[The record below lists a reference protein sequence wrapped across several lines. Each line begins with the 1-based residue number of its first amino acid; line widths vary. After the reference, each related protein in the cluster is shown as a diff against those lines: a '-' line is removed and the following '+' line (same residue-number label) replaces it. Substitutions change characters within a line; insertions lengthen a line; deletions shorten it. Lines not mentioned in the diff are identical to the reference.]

1 MGIILG
7 YLCVI
12 CFILLAVKA
21 ITHRCHLTKIDRT
34 LMKIHKPVSAAMLLL
49 SVVHLIAVIPVLKN
63 RAWFVNVSGIII
75 IVLIPVLIALCHMMK
90 KREKRMQWH
99 RIMTVILL
107 IGVAVH
113 MVVYFVDFAEYQN
126 KISSIE
132 IDNVDLSQIADG
144 SYEGEYD
151 AGYIYAKVRVEVKD
165 GKIESVTLLEHRNER
180 GEPAEIITDD
190 ILEQQ
195 KIDVDAISGATNS
208 SKVIQ
213 KAVENAIRHVK

>member
-21 ITHRCHLTKIDRT
+21 ITHRCHLTKIDRA

-49 SVVHLIAVIPVLKN
+49 SLVHLIAVIPVLKN

-75 IVLIPVLIALCHMMK
+75 IVLILALCHMIK

-107 IGVAVH
+107 IGIAVH

-151 AGYIYAKVRVEVKD
+151 AGYIYARVRVEIND

-180 GEPAEIITDD
+180 GKPAEIITDD

-195 KIDVDAISGATNS
+195 KIDVDAVSGATNS